1 MTGDGSSETS
11 CLWPTTAIQ
20 CGWKHIKMPGCKRC
34 SYNGKAWRFLKKSK
48 LELLYDPAILLLN
61 IYPKKIRTVIRKDT
75 CTPMF
80 NAAFFSDKQSEALYW
95 QLDKL
100 IYSFKKRTR

>member
-1 MTGDGSSETS
+1 MAGVTVE
-11 CLWPTTAIQ
+11 
-20 CGWKHIKMPGCKRC
+20 GC
-34 SYNGKAWRFLKKSK
+34 SHYGKQLSRFLKKSK

-80 NAAFFSDKQSEALYW
+80 NAALF
-95 QLDKL
+95 
-100 IYSFKKRTR
+100 TRAKIQM